1 MTDASK
7 SPECQLCTDDGG
19 DLVWRDAHCRVVLP
33 AEAQYPGFVR
43 VIANQHAAEMTDLP
57 RAVRDHIMAVVWA
70 CEAVLREV
78 MAPTKVNV
86 ASLGNV
92 VAHVHWHIIAR
103 FADDRHFP
111 NPIWGAAM
119 RQTCATDHVRRQM
132 RAGTL
137 PVSLA
142 LALDQQFSTVTPA
155 AAP

>member
-1 MTDASK
+1 MTDALQK
-7 SPECQLCTDDGG
+7 PCVLCTEDGG
-19 DLVWRDAHCRVVLP
+19 ELVWRNEHCRVVLP
-33 AEAQYPGFVR
+33 AEAEYPGFVR
-43 VIANQHAAEMTDLP
+43 VIANQHAAEMTDLEP
-57 RAVRDHIMAVVWA
+57 GVRDHIMAVVWA

-78 MAPTKVNV
+78 MEPTKVNV
-86 ASLGNV
+86 ASLGNM

-111 NPIWGAAM
+111 NPIWGEAA
-119 RQTCATDHVRRQM
+119 RQTCPTDHIRRQA

-142 LALDQQFSTVTPA
+142 LALDQQFPTLTPA

>member
-1 MTDASK
+1 MTDALQK
-7 SPECQLCTDDGG
+7 PCVLCTEDGG
-19 DLVWRDAHCRVVLP
+19 ELVWRNEYCRVVLP
-33 AEAQYPGFVR
+33 AEAEYPGFVR

-57 RAVRDHIMAVVWA
+57 PAVRDHIMAVVWA

-78 MAPTKVNV
+78 MEPTKVNV
-86 ASLGNV
+86 ASLGNM

-111 NPIWGAAM
+111 NPIWGAVA
-119 RQTCATDHVRRQM
+119 RQTCPTDHIRRQT

-142 LALDQQFSTVTPA
+142 LALDQQFPA
-155 AAP
+155 ITTLAAP